1 MPDNLEA
8 LRLPQIPI
16 APDPAFASRLRARLE
31 RALGPSGGP
40 AVSTIVTE
48 PETVA
53 DALAQQRGVVPF
65 LAVAGGRRAI
75 EWYVDALRAELRGEP
90 YVMAD
95 GRIGHS
101 ELWIAG
107 GAFHVA
113 DESPRSHV
121 AAPLPGA
128 DATVSLGAEVADVD
142 VLVARAM
149 SRGATLERPAA
160 DYSYGRNA
168 VIRDPFG
175 HRWIVSSPVT
185 ADRVRN
191 GDAGFA
197 SLNVPDVDV
206 AARFY
211 AAVFG
216 WEYAPGSDDR
226 ARHVTNATLA
236 QGLWGGGVQ
245 GSLLLSYI
253 VDDIDAAIA
262 RVRAAGGKASASQQ
276 KPYGLSVDCVDV
288 EGAPFAMHQPAGV
301 SRSRRALAVTKNG
314 DLAYVTMHVVDSAR
328 ARAFYAAVFG
338 WDYTAG
344 RFPDAWNVV
353 DPVPMTG
360 MSGGRERRVNVP
372 VYRVDDAAAAVQRV
386 REAGG
391 TATDPVRQ
399 PYGLMADCTDDQG
412 TVFYLGEFG
421 P

>member
-1 MPDNLEA
+1 MPDSLEA
-8 LRLPQIPI
+8 LRVPQIPI

-40 AVSTIVTE
+40 AVSTILTE
-48 PETVA
+48 PATVA
-53 DALAQQRGVVPF
+53 NAPAQQRGVVPF

-107 GAFHVA
+107 GAFYVA
-113 DESPRSHV
+113 DEFPESHV
-121 AAPLPGA
+121 AAPLPGT
-128 DATVSLGAEVADVD
+128 DATVSLGAEVTDVD
-142 VLVARAM
+142 ALVARAV
-149 SRGATLERPAA
+149 SRGATLERHAA

-175 HRWIVSSPVT
+175 HRWIVSSPVS

-226 ARHVTNATLA
+226 ARHVTNTTLT

-262 RVRAAGGKASASQQ
+262 RVRAAGGEASASQQ

-288 EGAPFAMHQPAGV
+288 EGAPFAMHQPAGA
-301 SRSRRALAVTKNG
+301 SRTRRALAGTKKG
-314 DLAYVTMHVVDSAR
+314 DLAYVAMHSSIRRERVRSTPLSSVGTTLRGDSPTP
-328 ARAFYAAVFG
+328 G
-338 WDYTAG
+338 
-344 RFPDAWNVV
+344 NVV

-372 VYRVDDAAAAVQRV
+372 MYRVDDVAAAVQRL

-421 P
+421 R